1 VALTKRG
8 KTWHTHFFV
17 DGERFRFS
25 LDTSDWREAQRKERV
40 LIGEAK
46 AGKLAAG
53 KDDFSRLPFCAAA
66 ERFLADRIPHLAP
79 RSIQTEQERV
89 KPLNKAN
96 ASACSLAPNCCSLL
110 PAAVAAAR

>member
-1 VALTKRG
+1 MALKKRG

-17 DGERFRFS
+17 DGGRFRFS

-46 AGKLAAG
+46 AGKLAAS
-53 KDDFSRLPFCAAA
+53 KDDFSRLPFSDAA

-79 RSIQTEQERV
+79 RSIQTEREE
-89 KPLNKAN
+89 
-96 ASACSLAPNCCSLL
+96 
-110 PAAVAAAR
+110 